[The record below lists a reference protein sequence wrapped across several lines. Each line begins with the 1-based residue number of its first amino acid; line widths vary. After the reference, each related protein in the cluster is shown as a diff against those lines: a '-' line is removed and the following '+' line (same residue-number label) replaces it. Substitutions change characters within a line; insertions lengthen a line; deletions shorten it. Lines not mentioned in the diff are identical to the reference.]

1 MTSWQAHFVPLDEEL
16 RDAAAYRDFLAA
28 RRRLLAEAMTAL
40 LDKFRP
46 SWLDTAATAESDPLA
61 GSELELTLYESDWD
75 KGRIVAAAR
84 HNSVK
89 WMATIVVPDL
99 ASALE
104 AAAEGLDSDV
114 EIGGESVPVH
124 LDSDEVQVPF
134 GPFLVTGTVEE
145 WQNALD
151 CERADAQP
159 LSQCPNVPVQ
169 PWEGERV
176 PFPVTS
182 AD

>member
-1 MTSWQAHFVPLDEEL
+1 
-16 RDAAAYRDFLAA
+16 
-28 RRRLLAEAMTAL
+28 MTAL

-61 GSELELTLYESDWD
+61 GSELELTLYKSDLD
-75 KGRIVAAAR
+75 RGRIVAAAQ
-84 HNSVK
+84 HKNVK
-89 WMATIVVPDL
+89 WMATIVVPNL
-99 ASALE
+99 TSALD

-124 LDSDEVQVPF
+124 LDSEEVQVPF
-134 GPFLVTGTVEE
+134 GPFLVTGTIEE
-145 WQNALD
+145 WRNALD
-151 CERADAQP
+151 NEQADALP
-159 LSQCPNVPVQ
+159 LSQCPSIPAQ
-169 PWEGERV
+169 LWEGERV

>member
-1 MTSWQAHFVPLDEEL
+1 
-16 RDAAAYRDFLAA
+16 
-28 RRRLLAEAMTAL
+28 
-40 LDKFRP
+40 
-46 SWLDTAATAESDPLA
+46 
-61 GSELELTLYESDWD
+61 
-75 KGRIVAAAR
+75 
-84 HNSVK
+84 
-89 WMATIVVPDL
+89 MATVVVPDL

-145 WQNALD
+145 WLNALD
-151 CERADAQP
+151 RERADAQP
-159 LSQCPNVPVQ
+159 LSQCPSVPRQ
-169 PWEGERV
+169 LWEGERV